1 MENQKKI
8 LFDIKQMPWEE
19 LKQMGLTEETFLDLP
34 KDTIDRI
41 LTGNLSPVMKMN
53 FVDAQGKPLD
63 IPENMKFS
71 QDEDGIIPTKFRL
84 VKDEKGDVHVHLYP
98 KKNEVDLH
106 VGETELSQADLA
118 RMKDQESVLTMVRRN
133 GKDEKCYIQ
142 LDTATN
148 YLQITREQDIKIPN
162 AIGDVVIGDK
172 QAQQIREGKPVE
184 LEVGDTKVTV
194 GVDLNARNGFRIVE
208 GDMDEWRQHKL
219 EQWDRV
225 TPGVKGYW
233 KTSENGWEYQ
243 LHSQREENLTR
254 QRTVEQGTGRTLS
267 QEDKLDIGIRQSRG
281 MRR

>member
-184 LEVGDTKVTV
+184 LEVKATWTNGDS
-194 GVDLNARNGFRIVE
+194 
-208 GDMDEWRQHKL
+208 
-219 EQWDRV
+219 
-225 TPGVKGYW
+225 
-233 KTSENGWEYQ
+233 TSSN
-243 LHSQREENLTR
+243 S
-254 QRTVEQGTGRTLS
+254 GTASL
-267 QEDKLDIGIRQSRG
+267 QV
-281 MRR
+281 